1 MLTGMDCC
9 DPNGLN
15 RIFNGRLV
23 RQELQAYQ
31 RRGLSR
37 RQRSIIAL
45 LGLLTP
51 GATVLDIG
59 CGIGAVGTTLLR
71 AGAGRGTFVDISAA
85 YLRAARQ
92 VAAHAGFEATSAF
105 YQDDFAVSERRYAPA
120 DVVVLDRVVCCYPD
134 ATALLTKAARCSRGT
149 LIFTSP
155 KPFWFMPLL
164 QKLCAFGMRLFGQE
178 YRFFLHDRERLLQA
192 ATSAGHVPVV
202 TRSVGLWQVT
212 KLTKVS
218 SS

>member
-1 MLTGMDCC
+1 MGMDCC

-15 RIFNGRLV
+15 RVFTGRLV

-31 RRGLSR
+31 RRGLNR
-37 RQRSIIAL
+37 RQRSIIAEL
-45 LGLLTP
+45 EPLTS

-71 AGAGRGTFVDISAA
+71 KGAGRGTFVDISAA

-92 VAAHAGFEATSAF
+92 VAAHAGVDAKSAF

-134 ATALLTKAARCSRGT
+134 ATALLTKAAQCSRGT
-149 LIFTSP
+149 LAFTYP
-155 KPFWFMPLL
+155 RPFWFMPLL
-164 QKLCAFGMRLFGQE
+164 QKVCAFSMRLFGQE
-178 YRFFLHDRERLLQA
+178 YRFFLHDPEQLLRA
-192 ATSAGHVPVV
+192 ATSAGHTPVV
-202 TRSVGLWQVT
+202 TRASGMWQLT
-212 KLTKVS
+212 KLTKPS